1 MVGTLGTV
9 KRTAA
14 REQVFDRRGT
24 YVGKVVDGP
33 GDAKV
38 VEIELDRQASVE
50 IFGEEVESMSVAPGD
65 LYLLD
70 VLRLDQTIEELRQEE
85 AT

>member
-1 MVGTLGTV
+1 MGTLGTA
-9 KRTAA
+9 KRTAP

-24 YVGKVVDGP
+24 YVGKVVSRSA
-33 GDAKV
+33 DAKV

-70 VLRLDQTIEELRQEE
+70 VLRLDQTIEELRRDEE
-85 AT
+85 A

>member
-1 MVGTLGTV
+1 MGTLGTA
-9 KRTAA
+9 KRTGS

-24 YVGKVVDGP
+24 YVGKVVDRSA
-33 GDAKV
+33 DAKV

-70 VLRLDQTIEELRQEE
+70 VLRLDQTIEELSEDERV
-85 AT
+85 